1 MNEWQGLLN
10 SNADKHRRQK
20 DDMDNTT
27 NVLPLH
33 PKSVEIMDRK
43 KEEKTERKKNNSVVT
58 IIQYCSRSGMNNR

>member
-43 KEEKTERKKNNSVVT
+43 EKKNRKKKTQFCSNNNSVLQP
-58 IIQYCSRSGMNNR
+58 IRYE

>member
-1 MNEWQGLLN
+1 MLNEWQGLLN

-43 KEEKTERKKNNSVVT
+43 KKKKQKEKKT
-58 IIQYCSRSGMNNR
+58 IL